1 MHIYNKRYFSTMSK
15 KKEILYHV
23 IFWFLFV
30 GLDQLLKSIT
40 VYKNLDTTW
49 SMLQNIGFLLLEL
62 LIFYINYLL
71 ICPKTIAHK
80 KWRLL
85 IVAQLGLIILFPVI
99 RFVYEEVIV
108 FKITGNHNYDVR
120 DLNLLYYLYDNSY
133 YSIRVLLFSLVGYF
147 IKHLWDTNTQFNQL
161 TLEKKQAELQAL
173 KNQLS
178 PHFLFNSLNGFYSDL
193 YDTNPVV
200 AADIM
205 KLSEMLRYVT
215 YESENDM
222 VQLKDEVVFLQNYI
236 DLFKRRFDGKV
247 AITFAYPHDAG
258 THKIPSLLLIHFL
271 ENAFKH
277 GITDDF
283 DNPVVI
289 DLKTQAGRLIFT
301 ATNKYRATQSY
312 DEHGIGNKN
321 ISQRLRIMYPENH
334 SLDIEQDAWYYNVSL
349 NLPLS

>member
-1 MHIYNKRYFSTMSK
+1 MSK
-15 KKEILYHV
+15 KTEILYH
-23 IFWFLFV
+23 ILFWLLFI

-40 VYKNLDTTW
+40 VYKDLNTTW
-49 SMLQNIGFLLLEL
+49 SILQNIGFVLLEL
-62 LIFYINYLL
+62 LIFYLNYLI
-71 ICPKTIAHK
+71 ICPKTIPKK

-85 IVAQLGLIILFPVI
+85 IAAQFGLIVLFPAI
-99 RFVYEEVIV
+99 RFVYEEIV
-108 FKITGNHNYDVR
+108 LFKITGNHNYDVR
-120 DLNLLYYLYDNSY
+120 DLDALYYIYDNSY
-133 YSIRVLLFSLVGYF
+133 YSIRILLFSLVGYF
-147 IKHLWDTNTQFNQL
+147 MKYLWNTSAQVNQL

-222 VQLKDEVVFLQNYI
+222 VFLKDEVVFLQNYI

-247 AITFAYPHDAG
+247 AVNFTHPHDVG
-258 THKIPSLLLIHFL
+258 TYKIPSLLLIHFL

-283 DNPVVI
+283 NNPVVI
-289 DLKTQAGRLIFT
+289 TLKTQAGRLIFT
-301 ATNKYRATQSY
+301 ATNKYRVTQSY

-321 ISQRLRIMYPENH
+321 ISQRLRIIYPENH
-334 SLDIEQDAWYYNVSL
+334 SLDIEKDAEYYNVSL
-349 NLPLS
+349 TIPLG

>member
-1 MHIYNKRYFSTMSK
+1 MSK
-15 KKEILYHV
+15 KKEILYHL

-40 VYKNLDTTW
+40 VYNDLDSTW
-49 SMLQNIGFLLLEL
+49 SILQNIGFLLLEL
-62 LIFYINYLL
+62 LIFYLNYLF
-71 ICPKTIAHK
+71 ICPKTIPNK
-80 KWRLL
+80 KWSLL
-85 IVAQLGLIILFPVI
+85 IIAQFGLIIVFPAI
-99 RFVYEEVIV
+99 RFVYEEVLL
-108 FKITGNHNYDVR
+108 FKLTGYHNYDVR
-120 DLNLLYYLYDNSY
+120 DLNPLYYIYDNSY
-133 YSIRVLLFSLVGYF
+133 FSIRVLLFSLVGYF
-147 IKHLWDTNTQFNQL
+147 MKHLWNTNSQL
-161 TLEKKQAELQAL
+161 NRLTIEKKQAELQAL

-193 YDTNPVV
+193 YDTNPGV
-200 AADIM
+200 AADIL

-222 VQLKDEVVFLQNYI
+222 VLLKDEMVFLQNYI

-247 AITFAYPHDAG
+247 AVTFTYPHDAG

-289 DLKTQAGRLIFT
+289 TLKTQAGRLIFT
-301 ATNKYRATQSY
+301 ATNKYRVTQSY

-321 ISQRLRIMYPENH
+321 ISQRLHIMYPENH
-334 SLDIEQDAWYYNVSL
+334 SLDIEQDARYYNVSL
-349 NLPLS
+349 TLPLS

>member
-1 MHIYNKRYFSTMSK
+1 MSK

-23 IFWFLFV
+23 IFWLLFV

-40 VYKNLDTTW
+40 VYKDLDTTW
-49 SMLQNIGFLLLEL
+49 SILQNIGFLLLEIL
-62 LIFYINYLL
+62 TFYLNYLF
-71 ICPKTIAHK
+71 ICPKTIPDK

-85 IVAQLGLIILFPVI
+85 VTAQVGLIVLFPAIRFLYEEIILFN
-99 RFVYEEVIV
+99 
-108 FKITGNHNYDVR
+108 ITGNHNYNVQDLDV
-120 DLNLLYYLYDNSY
+120 LYYIYDNSY
-133 YSIRVLLFSLVGYF
+133 YSIRILLFSLVGYF
-147 IKHLWDTNTQFNQL
+147 MKYLWNTNSQVTQL

-193 YDTNPVV
+193 YDTSPLV

-222 VQLKDEVVFLQNYI
+222 VLLKDEVVFLQNYI

-247 AITFAYPHDAG
+247 AINFTYPHDTG
-258 THKIPSLLLIHFL
+258 KHKIPSLLLIHFL

-289 DLKTQAGRLIFT
+289 TLKTQAGKLIFT
-301 ATNKYRATQSY
+301 ATNKYRVTRSY
-312 DEHGIGNKN
+312 DEQGIGNKN
-321 ISQRLRIMYPENH
+321 ISQRLSIMYPENH
-334 SLDIEQDAWYYNVSL
+334 SLDIEQDAEYYNVSL
-349 NLPLS
+349 TLPLS